1 LAATTTLEG
10 RPAAPATDPTTGR
23 ARRLHGLTALRFFA
37 AAAVVLVH
45 VRFQFSDSH
54 TLTVAAGYGY
64 AGVTFFFLLS
74 GFVLTWSWSRQPAG
88 RFFWRRLARIWPL
101 QFALMLV
108 AFTVLA
114 DRERLP
120 GPFGH
125 TLEALLLQ
133 SWSPDRAV
141 YFGGNG
147 VSWSLSCEMFF
158 YLLFPFVV
166 PLVIR
171 LHGRGLAVLGAL
183 TGAAMLA
190 APALAAG
197 SVSGDTYYWLF
208 YVFPPYR
215 FAEFLLGIVLARAV
229 ALGLRVRRPALA
241 GSLSVAGL
249 ALLVAA
255 LTWLNVVVGGGVDRP
270 FVALAAVP
278 LFAVLLLACVSAELR
293 SPHSWLTWR
302 PLVLLG
308 EWSFALYL
316 VHKPLFLLTQRW
328 GWWGNSG
335 GLDGALQFV
344 AFLALSTAVAAGA
357 HYALEKPAERAL
369 RTLRLRPAAVPS
381 AALPGTTAVG
391 GIAALQAR
399 MPTPGQ
405 EFGGL
410 MAIRR

>member
-1 LAATTTLEG
+1 LAATTTQVR
-10 RPAAPATDPTTGR
+10 RPAPPSADLPT
-23 ARRLHGLTALRFFA
+23 ARGKRLHGLTGLRFFA

-74 GFVLTWSWSRQPAG
+74 GFVLTWSWSDQPAG
-88 RFFWRRLARIWPL
+88 RFWWRRLARIWPL

-114 DRERLP
+114 DRERIP

-125 TLEALLLQ
+125 ALEALLLQ
-133 SWSPDRAV
+133 AWSPDRAV

-166 PLVIR
+166 PLIGR
-171 LHGRGLAVLGAL
+171 LHRRGLAVVGAL

-197 SVSGDTYYWLF
+197 SVSADTYYWLF

-229 ALGLRVRRPALA
+229 ALGLRVRRPAPA
-241 GSLSVAGL
+241 GSLSITGL

-278 LFAVLLLACVSAELR
+278 LFALLLLACVSAELR
-293 SPHSWLTWR
+293 SPDSWLTWR

-316 VHKPLFLLTQRW
+316 VHKPLFLLTQGW
-328 GWWGNSG
+328 GWWGDG
-335 GLDGALQFV
+335 GGVDGAMQFL
-344 AFLALSTAVAAGA
+344 AFLVLSTAVAAGA
-357 HYALEKPAERAL
+357 HYAIEKPAERAL
-369 RTLRLRPAAVPS
+369 RTLRLRPAPIPS
-381 AALPGTTAVG
+381 AAPPATTGIDGLAAV
-391 GIAALQAR
+391 QAR
-399 MPTPGQ
+399 MPAPGQ
-405 EFGGL
+405 ELSGL
-410 MAIRR
+410 VALRR